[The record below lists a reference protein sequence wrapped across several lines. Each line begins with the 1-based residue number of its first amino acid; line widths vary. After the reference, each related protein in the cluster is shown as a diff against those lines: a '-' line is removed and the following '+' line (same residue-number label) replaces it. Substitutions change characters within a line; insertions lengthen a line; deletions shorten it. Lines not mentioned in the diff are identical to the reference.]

1 MRSSIPVRLSE
12 ALREGLVELSAD
24 NLSAGIRACI
34 ILTRYH
40 EGYDVSQLKPD
51 AEKLIG
57 EPITQALKRSLMAI
71 ILDQPPATVRDGVQE
86 TGGRGQGLDDRD
98 QVVGTR
104 KPEADV
110 PTSAPETGETPA
122 PTGGDDPFAS
132 LGEDV

>member
-57 EPITQALKRSLMAI
+57 EPITQTLKRSLMAI
-71 ILDQPPATVRDGVQE
+71 ILDQPPATAGDGSPE
-86 TGGRGQGLDDRD
+86 PGRRD
-98 QVVGTR
+98 QVIGTR
-104 KPEADV
+104 KPEADDV
-110 PTSAPETGETPA
+110 PTSAPETGEPPV
-122 PTGGDDPFAS
+122 PTGRDDPFAS

>member
-57 EPITQALKRSLMAI
+57 ERITQPLKRSLMAI
-71 ILDQPPATVRDGVQE
+71 ILDQPP
-86 TGGRGQGLDDRD
+86 TGAKDVSQGAGDRD
-98 QVVGTR
+98 QVMGTR
-104 KPEADV
+104 KLEADV
-110 PTSAPETGETPA
+110 PTSAPETGEPPV

>member
-71 ILDQPPATVRDGVQE
+71 ILDQPPTGAKDGSQGARDRE
-86 TGGRGQGLDDRD
+86 QGI
-98 QVVGTR
+98 GSR